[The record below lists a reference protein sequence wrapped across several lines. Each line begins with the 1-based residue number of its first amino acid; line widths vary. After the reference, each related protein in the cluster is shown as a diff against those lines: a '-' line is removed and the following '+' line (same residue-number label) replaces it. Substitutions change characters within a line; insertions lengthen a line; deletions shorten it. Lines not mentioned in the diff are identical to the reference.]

1 MMTISESQFSS
12 NKMSSVHKVND
23 RVVHRDNFDDVTSSS
38 SVNSALITKRGFK
51 PSDMFDPHKK
61 EFLTNLSYKLFPNDA
76 EVAPVFA
83 PKAKLED
90 MENKPII
97 VGDKEV
103 DLNKIFTPAP
113 DAEEHIIKKDR
124 KFEKT
129 FASSAFYVPGVHPTV
144 KEQMDLAR
152 SISKSLSDSSNNMS
166 KGQSMYVNRKKRSV
180 KWVHEGRASP
190 KPFRNN
196 TESKPKVCSGPL
208 PTYYGR
214 NTSNTCSTPSPVA
227 NHDTPYR
234 PPSSLRNQKTYPKPA
249 LKHTNLPKME
259 PFPLQPPTISVQNVD
274 IPVPIAPTKLNDV
287 YASPISP
294 RLPLVSGPNFN
305 VAPRGWGDMKDYYR
319 PVTLD
324 GVGKVAVAC
333 TDF

>member
-61 EFLTNLSYKLFPNDA
+61 EFLTNLSYKLFPVSWNDA

-180 KWVHEGRASP
+180 KWVHEGR
-190 KPFRNN
+190 
-196 TESKPKVCSGPL
+196 
-208 PTYYGR
+208 GR

>member
-1 MMTISESQFSS
+1 MMTISESQYSS
-12 NKMSSVHKVND
+12 NKMSSIHKIND
-23 RVVHRDNFDDVTSSS
+23 RIVHRDSFDDVKSSS

-51 PSDMFDPHKK
+51 PSDMFDPQKK
-61 EFLTNLSYKLFPNDA
+61 EFLTNLSYKLFP
-76 EVAPVFA
+76 VSW
-83 PKAKLED
+83 ED
-90 MENKPII
+90 MENKPIF

-113 DAEEHIIKKDR
+113 DAEEHIIKKDK

-152 SISKSLSDSSNNMS
+152 AISKSLSDSSNHMS

-180 KWVHEGRASP
+180 KWVHEGR
-190 KPFRNN
+190 
-196 TESKPKVCSGPL
+196 
-208 PTYYGR
+208 GR
-214 NTSNTCSTPSPVA
+214 NTSNTCSTPTPVA

-234 PPSSLRNQKTYPKPA
+234 PPSSLRNQKTYPKSA
-249 LKHTNLPKME
+249 LKHTSNIPKME
-259 PFPLQPPTISVQNVD
+259 PFPISPPTITLQDVE
-274 IPVPIAPTKLNDV
+274 IPVPLAPTKLNDV
-287 YASPISP
+287 YASPKSP

-305 VAPRGWGDMKDYYR
+305 VAPRGWGEMQDYYR
-319 PVTLD
+319 PIALD
-324 GVGKVAVAC
+324 GVGKVSVPY